1 MIRLSELGFSR
12 RWSNSNICIASE
24 SKVGQISFSA
34 INSSENLSWYS
45 SFNTHGKLNTLCID
59 KNWKKYHSEVF
70 FLDLL
75 RIVNGEI
82 SLSKKWKEDIINAAI
97 LCGQSQASSDLHLA
111 FLWNMIAIE
120 TLLTSSNDKFSQEL
134 PKRVEAFIG
143 WTTDWE
149 IQNFESKIKQLYEK
163 RSAFV
168 HSGKFSSITIPD
180 LLFTDKILLNVFY
193 NICKHIDIFHKKQ
206 DLIDFSKKVQAEKT
220 LGIKPK
226 VRPKTIMFISPNYSK
241 RDLERM

>member
-1 MIRLSELGFSR
+1 
-12 RWSNSNICIASE
+12 
-24 SKVGQISFSA
+24 
-34 INSSENLSWYS
+34 
-45 SFNTHGKLNTLCID
+45 
-59 KNWKKYHSEVF
+59 
-70 FLDLL
+70 
-75 RIVNGEI
+75 
-82 SLSKKWKEDIINAAI
+82 
-97 LCGQSQASSDLHLA
+97 
-111 FLWNMIAIE
+111 MIAIE